1 MTARDYEDRFIGHCN
16 TTTDIK
22 EANFFG
28 NDSNYIIAGSDDR
41 NFFIWERTTN
51 LISEVYRADGNIVN
65 CVQPH
70 PTTCLLATSGI
81 DSTVKIWSPQPENH
95 VIKHRVDFSE
105 KTVKR
110 NQYRMFESRRM
121 H

>member
-1 MTARDYEDRFIGHCN
+1 MTARDYEDRFLGHCN

-41 NFFIWERTTN
+41 NFYIWERSTN
-51 LISEVYRADGNIVN
+51 LITEVYRGDGNIVN

-70 PTTCLLATSGI
+70 PTTCMLATSGI

-95 VIKHRVDFSE
+95 LIKHRVDFSE